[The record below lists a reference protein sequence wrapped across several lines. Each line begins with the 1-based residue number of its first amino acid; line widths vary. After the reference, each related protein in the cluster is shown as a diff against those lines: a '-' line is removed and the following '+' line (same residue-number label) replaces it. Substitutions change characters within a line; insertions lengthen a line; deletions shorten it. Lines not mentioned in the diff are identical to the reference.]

1 MKHLLFILL
10 FIPSMLFSQV
20 EGKYLTGAVPEID
33 GKVIFTQVINAP
45 GLSQDQV
52 FDTIHKWAQSRF
64 VTNKEQKGRVLYTNK
79 EKGEIACSGEE
90 YITFTKTALSLDRS
104 MTNYRI
110 TIVCSPGKCEMDVTS
125 IRYSYNVSYQ
135 KEPEKYLAEEWITD
149 KFALNGDQTKLAR
162 GTGKFRSKTIDLID
176 ELFASA
182 QTAFGNNATTAQTA
196 TAKESIPAT
205 KLTPATPVAQATT
218 PAATLTPATPVAT
231 ATAASPALQ
240 GYKQITPD
248 KIPGNIIKMLTED
261 WMLITA
267 GNDQQFN
274 MMTAGWGGLGSMFGK
289 PVAFCF
295 IAPTRYTCQ
304 LMEKNDTY
312 TLTFYTEA
320 YRDALKLC
328 GSKSGKEVDKVKAT
342 GLTPITTP
350 SGSKAFSEAWLIIEC
365 RKTVSQSITPEAI
378 CNEKL
383 KEEWAEKQLYKMF
396 IGEIINVWVK

>member
-10 FIPSMLFSQV
+10 FIPSMLFAQ
-20 EGKYLTGAVPEID
+20 EDAKYLTGAVPEVD
-33 GKVIFTQVINAP
+33 GKVVFTQVINAP

-52 FDTIHKWAQSRF
+52 FDAMYKWAQGRF
-64 VTNKEQKGRVLYTNK
+64 VTDKEQKGRVLYFNK
-79 EKGEIACSGEE
+79 EKGEIACAGEE
-90 YITFTKTALSLDRS
+90 YITFTRTALSLDRS
-104 MTNYRI
+104 MTNFRT
-110 TIVCSPGKCEMDVTS
+110 TIICSPGKCEMDVNS
-125 IRYSYNVSYQ
+125 IRYAYNVSYQ
-135 KEPEKYLAEEWITD
+135 KEPERYLAEEWITD
-149 KFALNGDQTKLAR
+149 KFALNADQTKLAR
-162 GTGKFRSKTIDLID
+162 GTGKFRSKTINLID
-176 ELFASA
+176 ELFAGA
-182 QTAFGNNATTAQTA
+182 QAALGNNATSVQGA
-196 TAKESIPAT
+196 TPKESIPAT
-205 KLTPATPVAQATT
+205 KLVPATPAAQAT
-218 PAATLTPATPVAT
+218 PAAVVVPATAI
-231 ATAASPALQ
+231 TAASAALE
-240 GYKQITPD
+240 GYKQIAPD

-274 MMTAGWGGLGSMFGK
+274 MMTASSGGLGSLFGK
-289 PVAFCF
+289 PVAFSF
-295 IAPTRYTCQ
+295 IIPSRYTCQ
-304 LMEKNDTY
+304 LMEKSDTY

-365 RKTVSQSITPEAI
+365 RKTVAQSITPEALSSD
-378 CNEKL
+378 KL